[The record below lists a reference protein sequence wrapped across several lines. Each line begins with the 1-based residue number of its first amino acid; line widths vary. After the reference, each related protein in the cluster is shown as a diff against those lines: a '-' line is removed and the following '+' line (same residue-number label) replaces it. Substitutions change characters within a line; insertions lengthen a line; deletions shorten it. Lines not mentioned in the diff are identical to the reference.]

1 MRTRVSSHRCVP
13 RILPSNSLTL
23 HRTLPLSLSNV
34 VCGSLQCKEGERQ
47 PTVDGMDQLNSR
59 TIISIKGEEYECK

>member
-1 MRTRVSSHRCVP
+1 MR
-13 RILPSNSLTL
+13 
-23 HRTLPLSLSNV
+23 SNV
-34 VCGSLQCKEGERQ
+34 VCGTLQCKEGERQ